1 MVKKVTEN
9 WAPTLR
15 GMKVGD
21 IVELPIKS
29 ISTINT
35 TISRLRLEMCV
46 EKADWE
52 RDGDIDKKKGVF
64 RIRRTA

>member
-35 TISRLRLEMCV
+35 TISRLRLES
-46 EKADWE
+46 
-52 RDGDIDKKKGVF
+52 RLG
-64 RIRRTA
+64 T